1 MLTTLIAV
9 VGTLLGAVVAG
20 VLQHRT
26 ARTTRAEAR
35 DDHRRDKELEAVTAF
50 ASAVAGHRRT
60 MAVREG
66 LRLDGSDPEALAAAR
81 AESHTTRADLEA
93 PKVLVSILVP
103 SLAPA
108 AEEATRT
115 VLALRGAADREALDA
130 LRQYAIVAAGR
141 FVTAAAQH
149 FA

>member
-1 MLTTLIAV
+1 MLTTVIAV

-20 VLQHRT
+20 VIQHRT

-35 DDHRRDKELEAVTAF
+35 DDHRRDKELKAVTAF
-50 ASAVAGHRRT
+50 AAAVAGHRRT

-66 LRLDGSDPEALAAAR
+66 LRLDGASDEAFAEAR
-81 AESHTTRADLEA
+81 AASHTTRSAIEA

-103 SLAPA
+103 SLTPA
-108 AEEATRT
+108 TEEAMRA
-115 VLALRGAADREALDA
+115 VLALRGATDKATLDA
-130 LRQYAIVAAGR
+130 LREDAITAADRFVAAASR
-141 FVTAAAQH
+141 H

>member
-20 VLQHRT
+20 GLQHRT
-26 ARTTRAEAR
+26 ARTTRAETR
-35 DDHRRDKELEAVTAF
+35 DDHRRDRELEAVTAF

-66 LRLDGSDPEALAAAR
+66 LRLDGADANAIAAAR
-81 AESHTTRADLEA
+81 AESHTTRSDLEA
-93 PKVLVSILVP
+93 PRVLVAILVP

-108 AEEATRT
+108 AEEAARA
-115 VLALRGAADREALDA
+115 VLALRGAADGEALDA
-130 LRQYAIVAAGR
+130 LRQDAIAAADR
-141 FVTAAAQH
+141 FITAASRH